1 MPNAIAYL
9 VLALWPL
16 VTIFMFRKW
25 PLERA
30 LIWSLLGAYLFL
42 PPPPAAF
49 DFPLMPPLDKSSLP
63 SLTTFAVVLYH
74 MRDKVS
80 LLPASGLGKFLVA
93 VFVLVP
99 ILTVLT
105 NGEAVVWG
113 NVWIKPLGIKDIL
126 ALTILQAITLL
137 PFLMARQILS
147 KPAAQRE
154 LLVALFVGGLIYSL
168 PMLAEV
174 RLSPQLNIKLYGY
187 FQHNWL
193 QMVRDG
199 GFRPIVFMYHGLWV
213 AFFAM
218 QVFVAAVILARVET
232 EPRRKVLFAVAAV
245 YLLAVLVL
253 CKSLGAILFAAL
265 LAPLV
270 LFTGRRFQLTVA
282 ATLAILAI
290 TYPLSRGT
298 GLVPIDAIVDLA
310 AKVSP
315 DRAHSIQFRFDN
327 EGVLLDRAAEKP
339 WFGWGSWGRNHVYNP
354 ITGAIETVT
363 DGLWIIAIG
372 VFGWVGFLAQF
383 VLIALPIL
391 YLWRESF
398 KRHVTPLTPYVGP
411 LALMLGVNMADMIPN
426 ATLTPITWFL
436 CGALLGYAE
445 ELRGQRVTR
454 ARSAPLGWRSV
465 M

>member
-1 MPNAIAYL
+1 MPNALAYL

-49 DFPLMPPLDKSSLP
+49 DFPLMPPLDKESLP
-63 SLTTFAVVLYH
+63 SLTTFLIVLYYVH
-74 MRDKVS
+74 DKVS
-80 LLPASGLGKFLVA
+80 LMPASTLGKVLVA
-93 VFVLVP
+93 VFVLSP

-105 NGEAVVWG
+105 NGQAVVWG
-113 NVWIKPLGIKDIL
+113 TVWIKPLGLKDIM
-126 ALTILQAITLL
+126 ALTILQAIILL
-137 PFLMARQILS
+137 PFLMARQVLS
-147 KPAAQRE
+147 KPEAQRE
-154 LLVALFVGGLIYSL
+154 LLMALFVGGLIYSL

-174 RLSPQLNIKLYGY
+174 RLSPQFNLKLYGY

-218 QVFVAAVILARVET
+218 QVFVAALILARSEA
-232 EPRRKVLFAVAAV
+232 EPRRKLMFAAAAV

-253 CKSLGAILFAAL
+253 CKSLGALLFAAM

-270 LFTGRRFQLTVA
+270 LFTGRRVQLSVA
-282 ATLAILAI
+282 AVLAVLAIS
-290 TYPLSRGT
+290 YPLSRGA
-298 GLVPIDAIVDLA
+298 GLVPIDTIVDLA
-310 AKVSP
+310 ARVSP

-327 EGVLLDRAAEKP
+327 EAVLLDRAAEKP
-339 WFGWGSWGRNHVYNP
+339 WFGWGSWGRNHVYNEVS
-354 ITGAIETVT
+354 GAIETVT

-383 VLIALPIL
+383 VLISLPIL
-391 YLWRESF
+391 LLWRESF
-398 KRHVTPLTPYVGP
+398 KRHIVPLSPYVGP
-411 LALMLGVNMADMIPN
+411 LALLLGVNIADMIPN

-445 ELRGQRVTR
+445 QIKGQRLAR
-454 ARSAPLGWRSV
+454 ARTTALGWRSV